1 MSRKKSIKN
10 DVILIVVLL
19 AVSLLA
25 MLIINMLV
33 KKPGDRVIIK
43 VDGKV
48 VQELS
53 LSEDTKLTVEGYQGG
68 FNEIVIEYG
77 YVKVNSADC
86 PDELCVHSGS
96 IDKSG
101 ETIVCLPHRVVVEVV
116 GGDNELD
123 GEVR

>member
-1 MSRKKSIKN
+1 MNKKKIIKN
-10 DVILIVVLL
+10 DAILIIVLL
-19 AVSLLA
+19 VVSLLA

-33 KKPGDRVIIK
+33 KKPGDRVVVK

-53 LSEDTKLTVEGYQGG
+53 LSEDTKVTVEGYQGG

-86 PDELCVHSGS
+86 PDELCVHTGT

-116 GGDNELD
+116 GDESELD

>member
-1 MSRKKSIKN
+1 MNRKKSIKN

-19 AVSLLA
+19 VVSLLA

-53 LSEDTKLTVEGYQGG
+53 LSEDMKVTVEGYQGG
-68 FNEIVIEYG
+68 FNEIVIENG

-86 PDELCVHSGS
+86 PDELCVHTGT

-116 GGDNELD
+116 GVENELD